1 MTIKGRAITLS
12 LKEQDK
18 LRLQQL
24 AAELDITWGD
34 KPNISKLLEA
44 IAQNKLR
51 VAANHDWHLDRIN
64 ALNHARQVL
73 TDTGDRSAALIIT
86 RLLLDRSELSFPLR
100 AELEKF
106 VADIKP
112 PLRSKIDALIRK
124 QQPFKLSYQDAAGKV
139 SEFSIYHAH
148 VVPHEQRLYLD
159 VWCTETLGNSDIEAL
174 QHNWCLRLDRIPDE
188 SSIVEIKGKWRSRLD
203 LVSVEFHLLN
213 GLAFGYKS
221 KTGADLENE
230 WVQERTRRVVR
241 EVSSTFWFFRE
252 VLRYGEDCAIL
263 APDEVLQK
271 FRNKVKKMHELYEIQ
286 LL

>member
-24 AAELDITWGD
+24 ATELDITWGD

-73 TDTGDRSAALIIT
+73 IDTGDRSDALIIT
-86 RLLLDRSELSFPLR
+86 QLLLDRSELSLPLR

-106 VADIKP
+106 AAEIKL

-139 SEFSIYHAH
+139 SEFSIYYAQ
-148 VVPHEQRLYLD
+148 VAPHDDRLYLE
-159 VWCTETLGNSDIEAL
+159 VWCTETIGNQDIEEL
-174 QHNWCLRLDRIPDE
+174 KHNWCLRLDRIPDE
-188 SSIVEIKGKWRSRLD
+188 SSIVEIKGKWHSGQD
-203 LVSVEFHLLN
+203 LVLVEFHLLN
-213 GLAFGYKS
+213 GLAFGYQS
-221 KTGADLENE
+221 KTGADVKNE
-230 WVQERTRRVVR
+230 WVEERVRLVVR

-252 VLRYGEDCAIL
+252 VFRYGEDCIIL
-263 APDEVLQK
+263 CPDNVRQR
-271 FRNKVKKMHELYEIQ
+271 FRDKIDKMSELYK
-286 LL
+286 L